1 MVKGGSRLAAGG
13 ERGKMCRTK
22 HKNDFEKDLPVPY
35 FCYTWFQ
42 FRSKDDAFKH
52 AIKQA
57 A

>member
-1 MVKGGSRLAAGG
+1 MVIGGSRSAAGG